1 MCVYG
6 LVDVSRQWY
15 RRVEF
20 ELSNYGFE
28 KSEEDPCVFV
38 ETSGSIRCLI
48 SVHVDDFWICGE
60 DREVDHIV
68 AELKTLFVAGTVT
81 DLPATYLGV
90 QIAKSGGA
98 VECNPDTYRQEMTE
112 LKLESA
118 RRNANSPLDP
128 EERSVLRA
136 LLGKTLWHA
145 MQVRPDICHKV
156 SLLMA

>member
-1 MCVYG
+1 M
-6 LVDVSRQWY
+6 
-15 RRVEF
+15 EF

-60 DREVDHIV
+60 DREVDDIV